1 MFAGSIYSLATL
13 TGWGLIHLWL
23 KDSNKEGHI
32 VLGDGKIHYHKPVSQ
47 QPGALVRMSDIE
59 GDLSALDVGKKARLK
74 VKVEVRDGDK
84 PVAEFTGLFVVL
96 PK

>member
-23 KDSNKEGHI
+23 KNTNKVGDI
-32 VLGDGKIHYHKPVSQ
+32 VLGDGNIHYHKPVSQ
-47 QPGALVRMSDIE
+47 QPGAIVCMSDIE
-59 GDLSALDVGKKARLK
+59 GDLNALDEGNKARLK
-74 VKVEVRDGDK
+74 VKVEVRDGTK
-84 PVAEFTGLFVVL
+84 AVAEFIGLFVVL